1 MPVNGQDEVA
11 ELSGRFNDA
20 AERIEHLLA
29 AQNALLASQKSLLAS
44 RLDAQDADIR
54 VPRSRWTGSAR
65 APKNAPVGAVLH
77 LPEGVPEIEMP
88 GVAKR
93 LRRMVRNLLENAK
106 PYGGEAELGIVWL

>member
-1 MPVNGQDEVA
+1 MLNMGTA
-11 ELSGRFNDA
+11 ESVDWIGPC
-20 AERIEHLLA
+20 AEEC
-29 AQNALLASQKSLLAS
+29 
-44 RLDAQDADIR
+44 
-54 VPRSRWTGSAR
+54 AR
-65 APKNAPVGAVLH
+65 VGAVLH